1 MKATS
6 YSYKILIK
14 ETNENS
20 LTREPYEQRS
30 IDRFFD
36 FPKLSLPLPL
46 VCQAALVTRLDL
58 DYSYNDRKMRVGKH
72 IDLA

>member
-1 MKATS
+1 MARFPSGEMTG
-6 YSYKILIK
+6 
-14 ETNENS
+14 NHND
-20 LTREPYEQRS
+20 RS

-46 VCQAALVTRLDL
+46 VCQVTLVTRLDL
-58 DYSYNDRKMRVGKH
+58 DYSYNDRKMKVRKH